1 MAAKSFSTSELDLVD
16 GNMAE
21 NWKRWKQTMELM
33 LQGPLADKDEKQQC
47 GYFLLY
53 IGQQARD
60 VHNTWALKSAEKDE
74 IEPLFEMFE
83 EYCNPKQNVTVL
95 RYKFNKG
102 KGRFLWTSYRRNDS
116 RSDRV

>member
-1 MAAKSFSTSELDLVD
+1 MAAKSFTISELDLVD
-16 GNMAE
+16 GNLAK

-33 LQGPLADKDEKQQC
+33 LQGPLADKDEKQRC

-60 VHNTWALKSAEKDE
+60 VYNTWALKSAEKDK
-74 IEPLFEMFE
+74 IEPLFELFE

-95 RYKFNKG
+95 RYKFN
-102 KGRFLWTSYRRNDS
+102 
-116 RSDRV
+116 